1 MVHAT
6 FKKKPQKLRAEGGT
20 PTKQSPDRTIVA
32 ASRGECRRE
41 PASKAKSLIA
51 PMLLRGCAACDA
63 PRRWAQNAP
72 VGVPTQEHGNHQ
84 TCRETIQ
91 AAPPRR
97 MQAQACQQSQKLHAE

>member
-41 PASKAKSLIA
+41 PASKAKSFA
-51 PMLLRGCAACDA
+51 QRAALPRKRSA
-63 PRRWAQNAP
+63 HRTALKPRR
-72 VGVPTQEHGNHQ
+72 V
-84 TCRETIQ
+84 
-91 AAPPRR
+91 
-97 MQAQACQQSQKLHAE
+97 S